1 MMCQTPVSK
10 ESYKNDVSN
19 SRFTERKPEEWQKQN
34 KKIAISEEE
43 GYNKKV

>member
-1 MMCQTPVSK
+1 MMCQTPA
-10 ESYKNDVSN
+10 
-19 SRFTERKPEEWQKQN
+19 FTGRKPEEWQKQN